1 MLDVC
6 ILGNSGMQPL
16 PNRHLASVMFRYN
29 GVNLLID
36 CGEGTQ
42 VAIKKR
48 GWSFKNINIICL
60 THYHTDHISGL
71 PGLLATMSN
80 NEKKDELTIIGPPG
94 LEKVVNAALI
104 MTPKL
109 TFRIKLIKITEKY
122 QSIKIDGFNIE
133 TYRLMHTTPCN
144 GYNISISRNG
154 KCDIDKAH
162 ANGIPE
168 ELWNAIQRNE
178 IVEYQGRILTKD
190 LILGESRKGIKVS
203 YCTDTRPV
211 PEIITHAKDADLF
224 ICEGMYG
231 DDENFA
237 NAIKNKHMLFKEAA
251 ELAVSANVKE
261 MWLTHFSP
269 GLASPKAYLENAT
282 NIFPNTKLSEN
293 GMTVCLEFSE

>member
-16 PNRHLASVMFRYN
+16 PNRHLASAMFRYN

-80 NEKKDELTIIGPPG
+80 NEKTDELTIIGPPG
-94 LEKVVNAALI
+94 LEKVINAVLT

-109 TFRIKLIKITEKY
+109 SFRIKLIKITESY
-122 QSIKIDGFNIE
+122 QTLKLDGFNIE

-154 KCDIDKAH
+154 RCDIDKAH

-178 IVEYQGRILTKD
+178 IVEFEGRILTKD
-190 LILGESRKGIKVS
+190 LILGESRKGIKVA

-211 PEIITHAKDADLF
+211 PEIVKYAKDADLF

-269 GLASPKAYLENAT
+269 GLASPRTYLESAT
-282 NIFPNTKLSEN
+282 DIFPNTKLTES